1 MNKVVVDIASKI
13 LVTLGAGAGALLA
26 KAATEKGIGSVIK
39 SIQEKKDTLA
49 EVVET
54 TAENVNPSE
63 VVTEA
68 MGVVSDVAEKAAE
81 VAEEVSGA

>member
-1 MNKVVVDIASKI
+1 MNKVLVDIASKI
-13 LVTLGAGAGALLA
+13 LVTLGSGAGALLA
-26 KAATEKGIGSVIK
+26 NAATEKGIGSVIK
-39 SIQEKKDTLA
+39 SIQEKKETLA

>member
-13 LVTLGAGAGALLA
+13 LITLGAGAGALLA

-54 TAENVNPSE
+54 TAENVDPSS
-63 VVTEA
+63 VTEA
-68 MGVVSDVAEKAAE
+68 MGTVEEVVEKAAE

>member
-39 SIQEKKDTLA
+39 SIQEKKDALA

-68 MGVVSDVAEKAAE
+68 MGTVEEVVEKATE

>member
-63 VVTEA
+63 AVTEA
-68 MGVVSDVAEKAAE
+68 MGTVEEVVEKAAE

>member
-26 KAATEKGIGSVIK
+26 EAATEKGIGSVIK

-54 TAENVNPSE
+54 TSENVNASE

-81 VAEEVSGA
+81 VAEEASGA

>member
-26 KAATEKGIGSVIK
+26 KAATEKGIGSAIK
-39 SIQEKKDTLA
+39 LIQEKKDTLA

-68 MGVVSDVAEKAAE
+68 MGTVEEVVEKAAE

>member
-13 LVTLGAGAGALLA
+13 LITLGAGAGALLA
-26 KAATEKGIGSVIK
+26 KAATEKGIGSVIR

-54 TAENVNPSE
+54 TAENVNASE

-68 MGVVSDVAEKAAE
+68 MGTVEEVVEKAAE